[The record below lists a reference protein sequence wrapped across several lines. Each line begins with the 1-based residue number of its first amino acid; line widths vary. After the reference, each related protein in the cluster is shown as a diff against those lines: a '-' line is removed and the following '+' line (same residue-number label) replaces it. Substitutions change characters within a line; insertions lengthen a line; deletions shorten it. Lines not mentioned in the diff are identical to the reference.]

1 MHSTKADGLDL
12 RQQALGPMKN
22 FIYLIGA
29 SGADEAAVID
39 RAWDVPKVVGPL
51 HPRWKKSLEPF
62 TAFND
67 GHLVE
72 KLASQM
78 GSQKERDQKD
88 KSNKAENVKGIEG
101 ALGPGGL
108 RGRVFGAAHGE
119 TEGFNSR
126 SWGPPG
132 QTSASRTSA
141 VDLLD
146 AVRQPARGSE
156 GWAVVGG
163 RMIREGS

>member
-1 MHSTKADGLDL
+1 MATF
-12 RQQALGPMKN
+12 RVW
-22 FIYLIGA
+22 
-29 SGADEAAVID
+29 AV
-39 RAWDVPKVVGPL
+39 
-51 HPRWKKSLEPF
+51 
-62 TAFND
+62 
-67 GHLVE
+67 
-72 KLASQM
+72 
-78 GSQKERDQKD
+78 KD
-88 KSNKAENVKGIEG
+88 KSNKAENVKGVEG

-108 RGRVFGAAHGE
+108 RGRVFGAAQGE

-163 RMIREGS
+163 RMIREGSKEPERRLRLRCEGFELGS

>member
-1 MHSTKADGLDL
+1 V
-12 RQQALGPMKN
+12 
-22 FIYLIGA
+22 FIEVA
-29 SGADEAAVID
+29 
-39 RAWDVPKVVGPL
+39 
-51 HPRWKKSLEPF
+51 
-62 TAFND
+62 
-67 GHLVE
+67 LVE
-72 KLASQM
+72 LEGLRLLALRLEHL
-78 GSQKERDQKD
+78 GHAHDKH
-88 KSNKAENVKGIEG
+88 KSNKAENGKGIEG

-108 RGRVFGAAHGE
+108 RGRVFGAARGE
-119 TEGFNSR
+119 TEGFNNSR

>member
-1 MHSTKADGLDL
+1 MPAAYFERIDFGTHATV
-12 RQQALGPMKN
+12 QQH
-22 FIYLIGA
+22 
-29 SGADEAAVID
+29 
-39 RAWDVPKVVGPL
+39 VVV
-51 HPRWKKSLEPF
+51 S
-62 TAFND
+62 
-67 GHLVE
+67 
-72 KLASQM
+72 
-78 GSQKERDQKD
+78 KD
-88 KSNKAENVKGIEG
+88 KSNKAENGKGIEG